1 MEHPDATA
9 EALNS
14 LTAKQR
20 EVLDLVLQHKTSK
33 EIARALGI
41 SPDTVDQRISFARKK
56 LGASS
61 RNEAAL
67 IYANLTDSYNRS
79 VYGLSDMES
88 STAGEHLA
96 TWEPS
101 PIPSHL
107 MSGTLHK
114 PVLGWPVAR
123 RSLEALD
130 NKFGIL
136 GRVGVIIG
144 IAFVIAILALAIL
157 AMVEAFS
164 RLT

>member
-1 MEHPDATA
+1 MEHLDTTA

-20 EVLDLVLQHKTSK
+20 EVLDLILQHKTSK

-41 SPDTVDQRISFARKK
+41 SPDTVDQRIFFARKK

-67 IYANLTDSYNRS
+67 IYANLIDAYDRS
-79 VYGLSDMES
+79 VYGLSDMETS
-88 STAGEHLA
+88 SADGQLTPR
-96 TWEPS
+96 EPS

-107 MSGTLHK
+107 MSGTVHK

-136 GRVGVIIG
+136 GRVGVIIV
-144 IAFVIAILALAIL
+144 IAFAIAVLALAIL

-164 RLT
+164 HLT